1 MQQVIFVNNL
11 ERREYL
17 QNCRRIV
24 VKVGSSSLTHPTGKL
39 NFSRMEFLVRQLADL
54 QHQGKE
60 LVLVSSGAIG
70 AGMGKLGL
78 KSRPKN
84 IPEKQALAAV
94 GQGILLHMYE
104 KMFAEYGQTVA
115 QVLLTREDVSDR
127 RRFLNARNAL
137 MTLLDYGAIPIIN
150 ENDTVA
156 VEEIKFGENDTLSA
170 LVASLVDAD
179 LLILLTDIDGL
190 YTANP
195 KVDPSAQLIALVEEI
210 TPEIEK
216 LAGGVGSAL
225 GSGGMATK
233 INAGKIATNSGV
245 GMIIADCSRPNIL
258 LEALSGEPVGTFF
271 TPKGNRL
278 QGRKH
283 WIAFGTAIQGKI
295 YVDDGAKRAIELK
308 GKSLLSTGIT
318 AVEGNFEIGNVV
330 NIVNSQGEEFAR
342 GIVNYGSRDIQLIQG
357 AQSKDI
363 EKLLGHKDYD
373 EVIHRD
379 NLVLCG

>member
-1 MQQVIFVNNL
+1 MNSQ
-11 ERREYL
+11 ERKEYL
-17 QNCRRIV
+17 ANCRRIV
-24 VKVGSSSLTHPTGKL
+24 VKVGSSSLTHSTGKL
-39 NFSRMEFLVRQLADL
+39 NFSRMEGLVRQLADL

-78 KSRPKN
+78 KSRPKT

-137 MTLLDYGAIPIIN
+137 MTLLGYGAMPIIN

-156 VEEIKFGENDTLSA
+156 VDEIKFGENDTLSA

-195 KVDPSAQLIALVEEI
+195 KQDPAAQLIAQVEEI

-216 LAGGVGSAL
+216 LAGGTGSAL

-233 INAGKIATNSGV
+233 LSAGKIAVNSGV
-245 GMIIADCSRPNIL
+245 GMIIADSSRPNIL

-271 TPKGNRL
+271 TPKEYRL
-278 QGRKH
+278 QCRKR
-283 WIAFGTAIQGKI
+283 WIAFGIPVQGRI
-295 YVDDGAKRAIELK
+295 FVDEGAKRAIVSK
-308 GKSLLSTGIT
+308 GKSLLSSGIT
-318 AVEGNFEIGNVV
+318 GVEGNYDLGNVV
-330 NIVNSQGEEFAR
+330 SIVNSQGEEFAR
-342 GIVNYGSRDIQLIQG
+342 GIVNYSSRDIELIKG
-357 AQSKDI
+357 TQSKDI
-363 EKLLGHKDYD
+363 EKILGYKDYD

>member
-1 MQQVIFVNNL
+1 MNDV

-17 QNCRRIV
+17 QNCQRIV
-24 VKVGSSSLTHPTGKL
+24 VKVGSSSLTHTTGKL
-39 NFSRMEFLVRQLADL
+39 NFSRMEYLVRQLADL

-115 QVLLTREDVSDR
+115 QVLLTREDISDR

-137 MTLLDYGAIPIIN
+137 MTLLGYGAIPIIN

-179 LLILLTDIDGL
+179 LLILLTDINGVSGNYFTL
-190 YTANP
+190 
-195 KVDPSAQLIALVEEI
+195 PS
-210 TPEIEK
+210 
-216 LAGGVGSAL
+216 
-225 GSGGMATK
+225 
-233 INAGKIATNSGV
+233 
-245 GMIIADCSRPNIL
+245 C
-258 LEALSGEPVGTFF
+258 
-271 TPKGNRL
+271 
-278 QGRKH
+278 QG
-283 WIAFGTAIQGKI
+283 
-295 YVDDGAKRAIELK
+295 
-308 GKSLLSTGIT
+308 
-318 AVEGNFEIGNVV
+318 
-330 NIVNSQGEEFAR
+330 
-342 GIVNYGSRDIQLIQG
+342 
-357 AQSKDI
+357 
-363 EKLLGHKDYD
+363 LGHRHKCSILDLS
-373 EVIHRD
+373 I
-379 NLVLCG
+379 

>member
-1 MQQVIFVNNL
+1 MSL
-11 ERREYL
+11 EERKEYL
-17 QNCRRIV
+17 ADCRRIV

-39 NFSRMEFLVRQLADL
+39 NLSQIERLVRQLADL
-54 QHQGKE
+54 HHQGKE

-78 KSRPKN
+78 KSRPKT

-115 QVLLTREDVSDR
+115 QVLLTREDVADR

-137 MTLLDYGAIPIIN
+137 MTLLGYGAIPIIN

-195 KVDPSAQLIALVEEI
+195 KEDPSAQLICEVEEI
-210 TPEIEK
+210 TPEVEK
-216 LAGGVGSAL
+216 LAGGAGSAL
-225 GSGGMATK
+225 GTGGMATK
-233 INAGKIATNSGV
+233 LSAGKIATNSGV
-245 GMIIADCSRPNIL
+245 GMIIADGSRPNVL

-271 TPKGNRL
+271 TPREYRL
-278 QGRKH
+278 QCRKR
-283 WIAFGTAIQGKI
+283 WIAFGTPVQGKI
-295 YVDDGAKRAIELK
+295 FVDDGAKRAIEHK
-308 GKSLLSTGIT
+308 GKSLLSSGIT
-318 AVEGNFEIGNVV
+318 GVEGSFDLGNVV
-330 NIVNSQGEEFAR
+330 SITNSLGEEFAR
-342 GIVNYGSRDIQLIQG
+342 GIVNYGSREIEQIKG
-357 AQSKDI
+357 AHSKDI
-363 EKLLGHKDYD
+363 EKILGHKDYD